1 MQQRRDNLT
10 EVQMRGF
17 WKFLPLALVLVTCT
31 FIAKTSFAASAALKP
46 EAAFRQAFPDIHLDS
61 IRATDISGL
70 YEVVTG
76 QNVLYFFPEKEYL
89 FVGEIY
95 TKDRKTLSAERK
107 KELKEKSAK
116 LVKSL
121 PLEKAVKIGSG
132 RNVVIEFTDPDCP
145 YCRKA
150 SEFLKKR
157 KDVTRYV
164 FFAPFAHPQAIT
176 KIHHIL
182 QSRDKAAAYENMMG
196 GKSVPQGE
204 TASDAVKS
212 LAQEHIELAKKVGVQ
227 GTPTFFVNGQEVV
240 GADEKKIESLL
251 KSGK

>member
-1 MQQRRDNLT
+1 MNILLKMLLFVVLLIT
-10 EVQMRGF
+10 GSVSAGAA
-17 WKFLPLALVLVTCT
+17 PLV
-31 FIAKTSFAASAALKP
+31 AKPETALKK
-46 EAAFRQAFPDIHLDS
+46 AFPDLAVDS
-61 IRATDISGL
+61 IRETDLSGM
-70 YEVVTG
+70 YEVVSG

-89 FVGEIY
+89 LVGEVY
-95 TKDRKTLSAERK
+95 TKDRKPLSAETK
-107 KELKEKSAK
+107 KLLKENSLK
-116 LVKSL
+116 LIKTL

-132 RNVVIEFTDPDCP
+132 KNTVIEFTDPDCP

-157 KDVTRYV
+157 KDVTRYI

-182 QSRDKAAAYENMMG
+182 NSKDKAKAYEEMMG
-196 GKSVPQGE
+196 GKPAPQGE
-204 TASDAVKS
+204 TFSEAIKG
-212 LAQEHIELAKKVGVQ
+212 LAQEHISLAKKVGVQ

-251 KSGK
+251 TSK

>member
-1 MQQRRDNLT
+1 MKASLRL
-10 EVQMRGF
+10 
-17 WKFLPLALVLVTCT
+17 LLLILVMSLCT
-31 FIAKTSFAASAALKP
+31 VSVFAAPSVVKP
-46 EAAFRQAFPDIHLDS
+46 EAVLKQAFPELNPDS
-61 IRATDISGL
+61 IKPTDLPGM
-70 YEVVTG
+70 YEVVSG
-76 QNVLYFFPEKEYL
+76 QNVFYFFPEKEYL

-107 KELKEKSAK
+107 KELKENSAK
-116 LVKSL
+116 LINTL
-121 PLEKAVKIGSG
+121 PLDKAVKIGNG
-132 RNVVIEFTDPDCP
+132 KHKVIEFTDPDCP

-182 QSRDKAAAYENMMG
+182 NSKDKVAAYEDMMT
-196 GKSVPQGE
+196 GKPSPQGV
-204 TASDAVKS
+204 TYSDAIKA
-212 LAQEHIELAKKVGVQ
+212 LAQEHTDYAKKVGVQ

-240 GADEKKIESLL
+240 GADEKKIESILN
-251 KSGK
+251 K

>member
-1 MQQRRDNLT
+1 
-10 EVQMRGF
+10 MRIITRF
-17 WKFLPLALVLVTCT
+17 FLVALVVAATSISA
-31 FIAKTSFAASAALKP
+31 IASPSVLKP
-46 EAAFRQAFPDIHLDS
+46 ESAFRQAFPDIPLDS
-61 IRATDISGL
+61 FRQTELNGM
-70 YEVVTG
+70 YEVVSG
-76 QNVLYFFPEKEYL
+76 QNVFYFFPEKEYL
-89 FVGEIY
+89 LVGEIY
-95 TKDRKTLSAERK
+95 TKDRKTLSADRK
-107 KELKEKSAK
+107 KELKENAAK

-132 RNVVIEFTDPDCP
+132 KNVVIEFTDPDCP
-145 YCRKA
+145 YCKKA

-182 QSRDKAAAYENMMG
+182 NSKDKVAAYEDMMG
-196 GKSVPQGE
+196 GKPSPQSETYGE
-204 TASDAVKS
+204 AVKS